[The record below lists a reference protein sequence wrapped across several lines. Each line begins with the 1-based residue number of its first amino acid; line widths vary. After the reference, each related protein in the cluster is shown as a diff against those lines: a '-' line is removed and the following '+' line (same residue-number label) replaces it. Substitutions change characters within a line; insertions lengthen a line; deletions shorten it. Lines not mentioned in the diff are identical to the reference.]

1 MYFEPV
7 TTFRRLSSFYY
18 RVGNMILKVQFELIP
33 NISRFLVPEH
43 LYNMVQV

>member
-18 RVGNMILKVQFELIP
+18 RVGNMILKMQLIR